1 VAAKWRHRLR
11 ELLVMLALTAAVVL
25 VVDTLRSPTIS
36 SQQLS
41 QPLHT
46 LDGKGVDL
54 AALSQD
60 KPLLVYIW
68 ATWCSICRHTTPGIE
83 QRVKDGDNVLT
94 IALRSGDD
102 ASLERWLARRRL
114 SMPVV
119 NDSTGRLAAAW
130 QVGVTPTLLVVS
142 KGKVVSST
150 TGWTSGPGIQLR
162 LWWARLMQ

>member
-1 VAAKWRHRLR
+1 M
-11 ELLVMLALTAAVVL
+11 MLALTAGVVL
-25 VVDTLRSPTIS
+25 VVDTLRSPTVS
-36 SQQLS
+36 VRQLS

-46 LDGKGVDL
+46 LEGKRVDL

-83 QRVKDGDNVLT
+83 QRVRDGDNVLT

-102 ASLERWLARRRL
+102 VSLGRWLKRRQL

-119 NDSTGRLAAAW
+119 NDSRGRLAAAW

-142 KGKVVSST
+142 RGKVVSST
-150 TGWTSGPGIQLR
+150 TGWSSGPGIQLR